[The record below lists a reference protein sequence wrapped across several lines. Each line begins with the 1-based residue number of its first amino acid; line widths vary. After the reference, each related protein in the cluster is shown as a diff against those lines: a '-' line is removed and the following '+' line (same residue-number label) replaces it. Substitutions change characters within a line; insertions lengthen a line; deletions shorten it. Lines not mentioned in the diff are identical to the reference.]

1 MKRLIFCAIASVLSA
16 WGVGAQISP
25 GAYKAVEMHGDTTR
39 NHLLLV
45 SDNYIIHTTYDSQ
58 PAHFISTMG
67 GFYEIGED
75 SLRVDLEF
83 NTDYEKTGE
92 KVHRVSYGYADG
104 NLIFNE
110 NHARPYRREPDL
122 DQPLDGAWLFATRG
136 PDTGQ
141 ERRGDNSARKTLKFL
156 NNGYFQWVAYNSE
169 TMDFMGSGGGRY
181 AAAWGP
187 SWNSHLNARGTTG
200 TTPER
205 TAGGNPCTRSGR
217 SVRIS
222 AGAVVPLRPE
232 KARDSEII

>member
-1 MKRLIFCAIASVLSA
+1 MKQLIFCVIASVLSA

-45 SDNYIIHTTYDSQ
+45 SDDYIIHTTYDSE

-67 GFYEIGED
+67 GYYEIGED

-83 NTDYEKTGE
+83 NTDFERTGE

-104 NLIFNE
+104 TLIFNE
-110 NHARPYRREPDL
+110 NDARPYRREPNL

-141 ERRGDNSARKTLKFL
+141 ERRGDHIPRKTLKFL
-156 NNGYFQWVAYNSE
+156 TDGYFQWVAYNSD
-169 TMDFMGSGGGRY
+169 TMEFMGTGGGRY
-181 AAAWGP
+181 AAEQGTYTEMIQFFSRDDSRVGAELEFSFERKGDDWHHTGQ
-187 SWNSHLNARGTTG
+187 NSRGE
-200 TTPER
+200 PMYEIW
-205 TAGGNPCTRSGR
+205 S
-217 SVRIS
+217 
-222 AGAVVPLRPE
+222 LR
-232 KARDSEII
+232 

>member
-1 MKRLIFCAIASVLSA
+1 MKRLIFCTIACVLSA

-25 GAYKAVEMHGDTTR
+25 GAYMARENLGDTTR

-67 GFYEIGED
+67 GFYEIGKD

-141 ERRGDNSARKTLKFL
+141 ERRGDDSARKTLKFL
-156 NNGYFQWVAYNSE
+156 NNGYFQWIAYNSE
-169 TMDFMGSGGGRY
+169 TMDFMGTGGGRY
-181 AAAWGP
+181 VADQGVYTEQIRFFSRDDSRVGAELEFSFERKGDDWHHTGK
-187 SWNSHLNARGTTG
+187 NSRGE
-200 TTPER
+200 PMY
-205 TAGGNPCTRSGR
+205 
-217 SVRIS
+217 
-222 AGAVVPLRPE
+222 
-232 KARDSEII
+232 EIWSIR

>member
-1 MKRLIFCAIASVLSA
+1 MKRLIFCAITSVLSA
-16 WGVGAQISP
+16 WGAVAQISP

-45 SDNYIIHTTYDSQ
+45 SDDYIIHTTYDSQ
-58 PAHFISTMG
+58 PAHFIRTMG

-92 KVHRVSYGYADG
+92 KVHRVSYGFADG

-110 NHARPYRREPDL
+110 NDARPYRREPEL

-141 ERRGDNSARKTLKFL
+141 ERRGDHIPRKTLKFL
-156 NNGYFQWVAYNSE
+156 TDGYFQWVAYNSE
-169 TMDFMGSGGGRY
+169 TMDFMGTGGGRY
-181 AAAWGP
+181 AADQGTYTEMIRFFSRDDSRVGAELEFSFERKGDDWHHTGQ
-187 SWNSHLNARGTTG
+187 NSRGE
-200 TTPER
+200 PMYEIW
-205 TAGGNPCTRSGR
+205 S
-217 SVRIS
+217 
-222 AGAVVPLRPE
+222 LR
-232 KARDSEII
+232 